1 MRMYGPLNHLHH
13 VAVELYLRIQVS
25 MIVWLSILAA
35 VSARSVRVPLY
46 CNCTHIGCGMSED
59 GPDKFVCE
67 TWGGCMKTLTK
78 TDRGTVE
85 EHYDCLSAE
94 HWIPSDRPLSC
105 YVNRLL
111 QHLNAVGCCR
121 DGSFCATNLNITL
134 LPKWESE
141 YDGEL
146 NPTDSRRYMVDH
158 YHTVLGILLPVIAI
172 LVVALLYVLLRSRL
186 LMRRTVKGCILEQ
199 KNPLIVN
206 EVQGIKKML
215 DELIDSNT
223 EPTSTGSGSGLP
235 LLVQITIARQINL
248 RHVIGR
254 GRFGEVWLGSWK
266 GEDVAVKIFSSI
278 DEKSWF
284 REVEIYE
291 TTMLRHE
298 NLLGFIAADN
308 KDAGMTTQL
317 WLVTEYQQK
326 GSLFDVLNIRTLD
339 LHVLCRMGRSV
350 ANGLTFLHTEI
361 GGTHFKPAIAHR
373 DLKSKNILVRYD
385 NSCCIADLGLAVRY
399 NSSNGTIDIPD
410 NKKSGTKRYLAPEVL
425 SETLNT
431 NHFDSYRR
439 ADIYSLGLVLWEIC
453 CRTNVGGFYER
464 YEMPYFDCVS
474 NDPTIEEMRKCVVDS
489 CCRPAILTR
498 WIGSPIMHAMSKVM
512 RECWTPNPAARLTA
526 LRVRKTIDAL
536 AVLLDDCQV

>member
-1 MRMYGPLNHLHH
+1 MSTLLSFNRLLHYSAKKCGGVVLANI
-13 VAVELYLRIQVS
+13 VAMSLFVAASPKSLRD
-25 MIVWLSILAA
+25 
-35 VSARSVRVPLY
+35 PLY
-46 CNCTHIGCGMSED
+46 CNCTHIGCGLSEE

-78 TDRGTVE
+78 TDKGTVE

-121 DGSFCATNLNITL
+121 NGSFCASSLNITL

-146 NPTDSRRYMVDH
+146 NSSDSRHYVVDH

-172 LVVALLYVLLRSRL
+172 LVVALLYVLFRSRF
-186 LMRRTVKGCILEQ
+186 LMRRTAKGCIFEQ

-206 EVQGIKKML
+206 EVEGIKKML
-215 DELIDSNT
+215 DDLIDSNI

-248 RHVIGR
+248 RHIIGR

-317 WLVTEYQQK
+317 WLVTEYQPN

-350 ANGLTFLHTEI
+350 ANGLTFLHAEI

-425 SETLNT
+425 SEMLNT

-439 ADIYSLGLVLWEIC
+439 ADIYSLGLVLWELC
-453 CRTNVGGFYER
+453 CRTNVGGFFER
-464 YEMPYFDCVS
+464 YEMPYFDCVP

-489 CCRPAILTR
+489 CCRPKILAR
-498 WIGSPIMHAMSKVM
+498 WMGSPIMYAMSKLM

-526 LRVRKTIDAL
+526 LRIRKTIDAL
-536 AVLLDDCQV
+536 AILVDDCQM